1 MGMSNRRGRRGD
13 WHCESEDADRRRRNA
28 PARVAC
34 VAFVAMLPAACG
46 PMQPGRASPAP
57 ASPPCDDSDGRH
69 CTVLTVSQGD
79 RVFFGA
85 NDDYTNRDQTYWVDP
100 GGTTHHG
107 AIYFG
112 KPDNV
117 QQGFNEKGLAYD
129 ANGLPTMPVT
139 SHPGQEPVDG
149 GYTSYPIQILRQCA
163 TVEEVIAWVQEHR
176 WHTAMRDQLH
186 FADAT
191 GDAVVISAGP
201 DGEVAFARKPDGDS
215 FLVSTNFNVAN
226 PSNGEHPCWRYSRA
240 HEMLSRIKSQEEL
253 TAERVAS
260 IMDAVHLESRSGWT
274 LHTMVADLP
283 QRLVYSY
290 VMFRYDAPIVLD
302 VAAEIARAPAPGPL
316 SALFPPETVSR
327 ADQAYERLTSPV
339 SLPSPSGPYAVGT
352 RYLHFSDESRP
363 ESFTQA
369 TDDVRQLAVQVW
381 YPTDDREGAA
391 APYLRAA
398 ELLPVPVWLKTLKT
412 HAWLDAPVSRR
423 GAPFPVVVFSH
434 GWGEYAAQNT
444 VLMEELASHGYAVF
458 AISHPYESK
467 LWFGPSGEPI
477 GMDMQSAELQARLKE
492 QSNPEALALLPK
504 MQAASTDEE
513 REAVLRRTTELLPK
527 MLIDSSHLW
536 SQDIS
541 FVIGEAVKLTAG
553 EGPFA
558 GRLDASRIGVVG
570 VSLGGIAA
578 GNVCLTDERCHA
590 GVNLDGGTYAQLDA
604 TIARPFL
611 FMSSERYRGYDE
623 VFLSHTTGPSY
634 AIVVGGSDHA
644 NYSDLCLL
652 DPPRVMIGDIEPA
665 RMLAIVNTYV
675 LAFLD
680 QHLKGESDLLLD
692 GPSCEHTEV
701 SITTK
706 NAP

>member
-1 MGMSNRRGRRGD
+1 MRPV
-13 WHCESEDADRRRRNA
+13 C
-28 PARVAC
+28 
-34 VAFVAMLPAACG
+34 
-46 PMQPGRASPAP
+46 ASPV
-57 ASPPCDDSDGRH
+57 SPSSICDHSEVRH
-69 CTVLTVSQGD
+69 CTILTVSHGD

-100 GGTTHHG
+100 GSASHYG

-112 KPDNV
+112 EPDNV

-149 GYTSYPIQILRQCA
+149 GYTSYPIQILRECA
-163 TVEEVIAWVQEHR
+163 TVGEVIAWVREHR

-201 DGEVAFARKPDGDS
+201 DGRVAFTRKPDGDS
-215 FLVSTNFNVAN
+215 CLLSTNFNAAN
-226 PSNGEHPCWRYSRA
+226 PSNGEYPCWRHSRA
-240 HEMLSRIKSQEEL
+240 QEMLSGIESQEDL

-260 IMDAVHLESRSGWT
+260 IMEAVHLESRSGWT
-274 LHTMVADLP
+274 LHTMVADLA
-283 QRLVYSY
+283 QRRVYSY
-290 VMFRYDAPIVLD
+290 AMFQYDAPIVLD

-316 SALFPPETVSR
+316 SALFPPEAVRR
-327 ADQAYERLTSPV
+327 ADQAYQRLTSPA
-339 SLPSPSGPYAVGT
+339 SLPSPTGPFAVGT
-352 RYLHFSDESRP
+352 RYLHFRDENRP
-363 ESFTQA
+363 EPFTEA
-369 TDDVRQLAVQVW
+369 SDDVRQLAVQVW
-381 YPTDDREGAA
+381 YPTEESEGDA

-398 ELLPVPVWLKTLKT
+398 ELLPLPEWLKTLNT
-412 HAWLDAPVSRR
+412 HAWLGAPVSRR
-423 GAPFPVVVFSH
+423 GAPFPVLVFSH
-434 GWGEYAAQNT
+434 GWAEYAAQNT

-477 GMDMQSAELQARLKE
+477 GLDMQSAELQARLKE
-492 QSNPEALALLPK
+492 QSNPDALALFPK
-504 MQAASTDEE
+504 LQTASTAEE
-513 REAVLRRTTELLPK
+513 REAVLRQTSELLPK
-527 MLIDSSHLW
+527 MLIESSRLW

-541 FVIGEAVKLTAG
+541 FVIGETVRLTTD

-570 VSLGGIAA
+570 MSLGGIAA
-578 GNVCLTDERCHA
+578 GNVCLTDERCRA

-623 VFLSHTTGPSY
+623 VFLSRTAGPSY
-634 AIVVGGSDHA
+634 AIVVGGSDHV
-644 NYSDLCLL
+644 NYMDICLL
-652 DPPRVMIGDIEPA
+652 DPPRAVVGDIDPE
-665 RMLAIVNTYV
+665 RMLAIINAYV
-675 LAFLD
+675 LAFFD
-680 QHLKGESDLLLD
+680 QHLKGEKIPLLE
-692 GPSCEHTEV
+692 GPSSDYPEV
-701 SITTK
+701 TITTK
-706 NAP
+706 LGW

>member
-1 MGMSNRRGRRGD
+1 MRRD
-13 WHCESEDADRRRRNA
+13 NA
-28 PARVAC
+28 PTRAAC
-34 VAFVAMLPAACG
+34 LALGAVLVAACG
-46 PMQPGRASPAP
+46 SMRPVP
-57 ASPPCDDSDGRH
+57 ASPTPPSCPSGGSEGRH
-69 CTVLTVSQGD
+69 CTILTVSQGN

-100 GGTTHHG
+100 GSATHHG

-112 KPDNV
+112 EPDNV

-139 SHPGQEPVDG
+139 SHSGREPVHG
-149 GYTSYPIQILRQCA
+149 GYTSYPIQILRECA

-176 WHTAMRDQLH
+176 WHAAMRDQLH

-191 GDAVVISAGP
+191 GDAVVIGVGP
-201 DGEVAFARKPDGDS
+201 DGKVAFTPKRDGDG

-226 PSNGEHPCWRYSRA
+226 PSNGEYPCWRYNRA
-240 HEMLSRIKSQEEL
+240 EEMLSRIESQEEL
-253 TAERVAS
+253 TAEHVAS
-260 IMDAVHLESRSGWT
+260 IMDAVHVESRSAWT
-274 LHTMVADLP
+274 LHTLVADLP
-283 QRLVYSY
+283 QGLVYSY
-290 VMFRYDAPIVLD
+290 FMFQYDAPIVLD

-327 ADQAYERLTSPV
+327 ADQAYERLTSPIV
-339 SLPSPSGPYAVGT
+339 LPTPSGPCAVGT
-352 RYLHFSDESRP
+352 RYLHFRDESRP
-363 ESFTQA
+363 EPFTA
-369 TDDVRQLAVQVW
+369 DTEDVRQLAVQVW
-381 YPTDDREGAA
+381 YPTDEREGVA

-398 ELLPVPVWLKTLKT
+398 ELLPVPEWWKTLKA
-412 HAWLDAPVSRR
+412 HAWLDAPVSRL
-423 GAPFPVVVFSH
+423 GAPFPMLVFSH

-467 LWFGPSGEPI
+467 LWFGPSGEP
-477 GMDMQSAELQARLKE
+477 MTLDMQSAELQARLKE
-492 QSNPEALALLPK
+492 QSNPEVLALFPK
-504 MQAASTDEE
+504 LQAASTDEE
-513 REAVLRRTTELLPK
+513 REAVLRRTAELLPK
-527 MLIDSSHLW
+527 MLIESSSLW

-541 FVIGEAVKLTAG
+541 FVIGETAKLTTD

-570 VSLGGIAA
+570 MSLGGIAA
-578 GNVCLTDERCHA
+578 GNVCLTDERCRA

-623 VFLSHTTGPSY
+623 VFLSNTAGPSY
-634 AIVVGGSDHA
+634 AIVVGGSDHY
-644 NYSDLCLL
+644 NYADICLL
-652 DPPRVMIGDIEPA
+652 DPPHVMVGDIKPA
-665 RMLAIVNTYV
+665 RMLAIINAYV

-680 QHLKGESDLLLD
+680 QHLKGEKDPLLD
-692 GPSCEHTEV
+692 GPSSDYPEV